1 MNAQRMTIR
10 GVNHEAAQR
19 MRHLRH
25 VTRLPLGAL
34 LEHAVDELWDSYKRD
49 GWNLDEPVK

>member
-49 GWNLDEPVK
+49 GWNLDEPVR